1 MYESFFNLTIKPFDL
16 LPNPDFLYLSRSH
29 KRALMYLNYGIQER
43 AGFMLLTGGIGS
55 GKTTIIRDIVKRKE
69 SKVVLSKI
77 FNTKVNF
84 KQLLAM
90 INEDFGLISQGKD
103 KVTLLRE
110 LNDFLISQFA
120 HGNQPVLIIDEAQN
134 LSTDVLEEVR
144 MLSNLETDRAKLLQI
159 ILVGQPELR
168 ETLASPALVQL
179 RQRIKIKCHIPPL
192 SPAETK
198 PYILHR
204 LEMAGNRNA
213 VIFPQE
219 VLETIFRYSGGTPRL
234 INVICDFIL
243 LAAYAEETRQI
254 DGEMVREIIGDLD
267 FENRSMGC
275 GNNEESSTVAGTG
288 TEGMEQDAC
297 ESRIME
303 QLNNVIR
310 RLETLENRDVPSC
323 PPGQKGAELHEVRKD
338 IRFRD
343 AIGTPLSS
351 PPSREEERKK
361 GFLGNL
367 FRAV

>member
-1 MYESFFNLTIKPFDL
+1 
-16 LPNPDFLYLSRSH
+16 
-29 KRALMYLNYGIQER
+29 
-43 AGFMLLTGGIGS
+43 
-55 GKTTIIRDIVKRKE
+55 
-69 SKVVLSKI
+69 
-77 FNTKVNF
+77 
-84 KQLLAM
+84 
-90 INEDFGLISQGKD
+90 
-103 KVTLLRE
+103 
-110 LNDFLISQFA
+110 
-120 HGNQPVLIIDEAQN
+120 
-134 LSTDVLEEVR
+134 
-144 MLSNLETDRAKLLQI
+144 
-159 ILVGQPELR
+159 
-168 ETLASPALVQL
+168 
-179 RQRIKIKCHIPPL
+179 
-192 SPAETK
+192 
-198 PYILHR
+198 
-204 LEMAGNRNA
+204 
-213 VIFPQE
+213 
-219 VLETIFRYSGGTPRL
+219 L
-234 INVICDFIL
+234 INIICDFIL